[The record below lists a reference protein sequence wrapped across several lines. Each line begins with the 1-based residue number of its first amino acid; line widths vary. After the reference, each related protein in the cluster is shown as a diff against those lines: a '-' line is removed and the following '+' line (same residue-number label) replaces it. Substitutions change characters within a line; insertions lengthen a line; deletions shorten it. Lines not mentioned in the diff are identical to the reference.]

1 MMDPALVLD
10 GALRRCG
17 AWIVSGGTAH
27 ASREAVG
34 DRDQAVLLAAMV
46 RDLLAETQ
54 LAAASLDLIAV
65 IIGPG
70 SFTGIRAALALA
82 HGLGLGGGIPVIG
95 VTVGEAIVEA
105 LPPDPH
111 RQLWI
116 ATDSRRGRVFLE
128 RRSRAES
135 FALETL
141 PTPDGPVAIAGD
153 QAVPVAAILA
163 ARDFDVVLTE
173 IRQPDAMAILRA
185 AVKRA
190 QGDLPQRA
198 PQPLYIDAPEV
209 RFPASG
215 VRPPPS

>member
-1 MMDPALVLD
+1 MRPALVLD

-17 AWIVSGGTAH
+17 AWIVSGGTAQ
-27 ASREAVG
+27 ASREAAG
-34 DRDQAVLLAAMV
+34 NRDQAVLLARMV
-46 RDLLAETQ
+46 RDLLAEMQ
-54 LAAASLDLIAV
+54 LAAESLDLIAV

-82 HGLGLGGGIPVIG
+82 HGLGLGGGLPVIG

-105 LPPDPH
+105 LPPDPN
-111 RQLWI
+111 RELWI

-128 RRSRAES
+128 RGSRAEA
-135 FALETL
+135 FALEAL

-163 ARDFDVVLTE
+163 ARHFDVVLTE
-173 IRQPDAMAILRA
+173 IRQPGPLSILRA
-185 AVKRA
+185 AVKRR

-198 PQPLYIDAPEV
+198 ALPLYIDAPEV
-209 RFPASG
+209 RFPAPG
-215 VRPPPS
+215 VRPPLS

>member
-1 MMDPALVLD
+1 MGPALVLD

-17 AWIVSGGTAH
+17 AWIVSGGTAR
-27 ASREAVG
+27 ASREAAG
-34 DRDQAVLLAAMV
+34 ERDQAVLLAGMV

-70 SFTGIRAALALA
+70 SFTGIRASLALA
-82 HGLGLGGGIPVIG
+82 HGLSLGGGIPVIG

-105 LPPDPH
+105 LLPDPN
-111 RQLWI
+111 RELWI

-128 RRSRAES
+128 RGSRAEA

-163 ARDFDVVLTE
+163 ARDFDVMLTE
-173 IRQPDAMAILRA
+173 IRQPGAMAILRA
-185 AVKRA
+185 AVKRR
-190 QGDLPQRA
+190 QGDLPRRA
-198 PQPLYIDAPEV
+198 ALPLYIDAPEV

>member
-1 MMDPALVLD
+1 MGPALVLD

-17 AWIVSGGTAH
+17 AWIVSGGTVQ
-27 ASREAVG
+27 ASREATG
-34 DRDQAVLLAAMV
+34 NRDQAVLLAGMV

-54 LAAASLDLIAV
+54 LAAESLDLIAV

-82 HGLGLGGGIPVIG
+82 HGLGLGGRLPVIG

-105 LPPDPH
+105 LPPDPN
-111 RQLWI
+111 RELWI

-128 RRSRAES
+128 RGSRAEA
-135 FALETL
+135 FALQAL

-153 QAVPVAAILA
+153 QAVPVAAVLA
-163 ARDFDVVLTE
+163 ARDLDVLLTE

-185 AVKRA
+185 AVKRR

-198 PQPLYIDAPEV
+198 ALPLYIDAPEV

-215 VRPPPS
+215 LRLPPS